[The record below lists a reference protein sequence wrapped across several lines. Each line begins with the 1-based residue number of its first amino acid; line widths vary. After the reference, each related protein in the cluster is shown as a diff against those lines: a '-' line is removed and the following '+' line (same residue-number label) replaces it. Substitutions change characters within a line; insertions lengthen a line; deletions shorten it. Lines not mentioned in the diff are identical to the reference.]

1 MSDKVRVYDSNM
13 EGLLLRFFSPRS
25 YVEAG
30 LDWMGML
37 GSHRRERFQIFTYG
51 SFFLD
56 GGFDLGWTATLY
68 HFANTLE
75 YRGVV
80 DNVLLSPFI
89 TWTRS
94 TGDFRYG
101 AKLSWL
107 QGIHQDRIRKTGL
120 ELASGAL
127 LSQDLKWRKVS
138 VSGDVYYGTGQM
150 PYYDDY
156 DAGGNMY
163 GSDLYFGCPFYKV
176 NPASEDWKKPGFYGR
191 AEFYWNPLV
200 LESVDIRVGAAAHF
214 NGAGFCGWQQK
225 LSVVFDLDGNIWK
238 RLKRSR

>member
-1 MSDKVRVYDSNM
+1 
-13 EGLLLRFFSPRS
+13 
-25 YVEAG
+25 
-30 LDWMGML
+30 
-37 GSHRRERFQIFTYG
+37 
-51 SFFLD
+51 
-56 GGFDLGWTATLY
+56 
-68 HFANTLE
+68 
-75 YRGVV
+75 
-80 DNVLLSPFI
+80 
-89 TWTRS
+89 
-94 TGDFRYG
+94 
-101 AKLSWL
+101 LSWL

-191 AEFYWNPLV
+191 AEVYWNPLV

-225 LSVVFDLDGNIWK
+225 LSVVFDLDGDIWK

>member
-13 EGLLLRFFSPRS
+13 EGLLLRFFSSRS

-37 GSHRRERFQIFTYG
+37 GSHRRERFQLFTYG

-80 DNVLLSPFI
+80 DNVLVSPFI

-94 TGDFRYG
+94 AGDFRYG

-150 PYYDDY
+150 PYFDDY

-191 AEFYWNPLV
+191 AEVYWNPLV

-225 LSVVFDLDGNIWK
+225 LSVVFDLDGNICK